1 MRPLSSHHTLQSGYK
16 ECYPSTKESYADLVR
31 GDPSVQKSVKP
42 PIPIVDQNLI
52 KQQQSKV
59 LLKGG

>member
-16 ECYPSTKESYADLVR
+16 ECYPSTKESYHKGGPMLPVGQPDLPKVVR
-31 GDPSVQKSVKP
+31 MAKP
-42 PIPIVDQNLI
+42 IFN
-52 KQQQSKV
+52 QSKTPA